1 MQITLT
7 RILIQSSTTEH
18 VLGMEAFISR
28 LLSFPSC
35 HPSISCCIFL
45 SNESLCVENT
55 SKIKQTTTTQM
66 QIAYNEHCL
75 F

>member
-28 LLSFPSC
+28 LLSFRSCYPSN
-35 HPSISCCIFL
+35 PSFKRKLVCGKYL
-45 SNESLCVENT
+45 KDKTNNNDANANSL
-55 SKIKQTTTTQM
+55 Q
-66 QIAYNEHCL
+66 
-75 F
+75 